1 MWGNLQEILSRSG
14 VKRDDELDAVQFA
27 RQRLGFEPEPL
38 QARVLESRHSR
49 GILNCSRQ
57 WGKSSVAAVKAIH
70 KAVSLPGTTV
80 LVASPSNR
88 QSAEFLDKAQKLMRR
103 AGMPVRG
110 DGKNDV
116 SLAFGNGSRIVGLPG
131 VEATVRGFSSISLLL
146 IDEAAWVE
154 DAMYHALRPMLAVG
168 RGDLWLMSTPC
179 YQRGFFY
186 ETWENG
192 GPEWFRVKAPATEC
206 TRISEEFLAEEL
218 EELGEDKFRR
228 EYLCEFMDSGTE
240 VFGREAIENA
250 FVDLVRPL
258 EL

>member
-1 MWGNLQEILSRSG
+1 MWGNLLKPLRQSG
-14 VKRDDELDAVQFA
+14 MKCDDELDAVHFA
-27 RQRLGFEPEPL
+27 RERLGFEPDDV
-38 QARVLESRHSR
+38 QAKVLESRHSR

-57 WGKSSVAAVKAIH
+57 WGKSTVAAVKAIH
-70 KAVSLPGTTV
+70 KAVSVAGTTV
-80 LVASPSNR
+80 LVASPSSR

-110 DGKNDV
+110 DGNNEV

-131 VEATVRGFSSISLLL
+131 VGATVRGFSSISLML

-154 DAMYHALRPMLAVG
+154 DSMYHALRPMLAVG
-168 RGDLWLMSTPC
+168 RGDLWLMSTP
-179 YQRGFFY
+179 YYRQGFFY

-206 TRISEEFLAEEL
+206 ARIEPDFLAEEL

-228 EYLCEFMDSGTE
+228 EYLCEFLDSGTE
-240 VFGREAIENA
+240 LFGREAIEDA
-250 FVDLVRPL
+250 FDGSVRPL

>member
-1 MWGNLQEILSRSG
+1 MEQ
-14 VKRDDELDAVQFA
+14 DDPTNAVLFA
-27 RQRLGFEPEPL
+27 RKRLGFEPDEL
-38 QARVLESRHSR
+38 QAQLLESGHER

-57 WGKSSVAAVKAIH
+57 WGKSTVAAIKAIH
-70 KAVSLPGTTV
+70 KAVSVEDATV
-80 LVASPSNR
+80 LVASPSAR

-110 DGKNDV
+110 DGNNDI

-131 VEATVRGFSSISLLL
+131 VEATVRGFSSISLML

-154 DAMYHALRPMLAVG
+154 DAMYHALRPMLAVEHG
-168 RGDLWLMSTPC
+168 HLWLMSTPC
-179 YQRGFFY
+179 YRQGFFY

-206 TRISEEFLAEEL
+206 ARISQEFLAEEL

-240 VFGREAIENA
+240 LFGREAIENA
-250 FVDLVRPL
+250 FDESVRPL